1 MTVTNF
7 VKWFQSAGDFL
18 VNEKYADKSKL
29 VIHGGSHGGMLVRLS
44 DHIQYETQT
53 VCSSGYIQKTNDLHY
68 FCFYLVY
75 IYFDLALG

>member
-44 DHIQYETQT
+44 HHIQYETQIKVVQAGISKNLLIYT
-53 VCSSGYIQKTNDLHY
+53 IYTILISSFT
-68 FCFYLVY
+68 LV
-75 IYFDLALG
+75 IV